1 MTRLLRYA
9 SLCISAILLIVVA
22 GCGDILEVDNP
33 NTLIEGDLNNPSAST
48 AMANGAEASL
58 TRGLGAMHA
67 PYHTATDE
75 LTWIGSRDAWGQL
88 DQGALSDRINEFTD
102 AAFPYLAEA
111 RWQADDFISRV
122 EAFRSEGDLQDDTD
136 LARLYLYGAI
146 TYTSIAD
153 MFENYPIGSN
163 RQEGA
168 PPVGPENM
176 AGLYDTALTYIENA
190 LSLTD
195 SGTSLHTT
203 LLGMKAR
210 ALYSRAVWPKVNPA
224 GQVDTANPLVNDQAA
239 VTAAQ
244 EALDAMSEGFEY
256 ELELISSSPGLVV
269 GDLSMALQVNSRAEL
284 GFGTEYIQP
293 NPDGTYNPD
302 DETSA
307 VTFTDMI
314 TGEVHPY
321 IKTTID
327 NFVAEGQ
334 FADITIV
341 TAREMHAILAEA
353 ALAGN
358 TSLDFAE
365 QINAI
370 RSVHSIAP
378 YDGQGDA
385 AFERDL
391 LEQTRQVNLF
401 LQGRRLV
408 DHYRFEEESPEWTG
422 ARDPAGTFFPITITE
437 VRANPNISQ

>member
-1 MTRLLRYA
+1 MTRLLRFV
-9 SLCISAILLIVVA
+9 SLCTSALLLILVA

-33 NTLIEGDLNNPSAST
+33 NTLIEDDLSNPSAST

-75 LTWIGSRDAWGQL
+75 LTWIGSRDAWNQL

-111 RWQADDFISRV
+111 RWQADDFIARV
-122 EAFRSEGDLQDDTD
+122 EAFRSNGDLQDDRD

-146 TYTSIAD
+146 AYTSIAD
-153 MFENYPIGSN
+153 MFEDYPIGSD
-163 RQEGA
+163 RQEAA
-168 PPVGPENM
+168 PPVGRENM
-176 AGLYDTALTYIENA
+176 VGLYDTAVTYVENG
-190 LSLTD
+190 LSLTEP
-195 SGTSLHTT
+195 GTSLHTT

-224 GQVDTANPLVNDQAA
+224 GQVDTANPLVNDQTA

-244 EALDAMSEGFEY
+244 EALDAMSEDFEY
-256 ELELISSSPGLVV
+256 ELELISSSPDMVV

-284 GFGTEYIQP
+284 GFGTEYVDP
-293 NPDGTYNPD
+293 NGDGTYSPSD
-302 DETSA
+302 TTSA

-334 FADITIV
+334 YADITIV

-358 TSLDFAE
+358 ASLDFTE

-370 RSVHSIAP
+370 RSIHGVAP

-391 LEQTRQVNLF
+391 LQQTRQVNLF
-401 LQGRRLV
+401 LQGRRLA
-408 DHYRFEEESPEWTG
+408 DHYRFTEDSPEWTG
-422 ARDPAGTFFPITITE
+422 SRDPAGTFFPITITE